1 METDKEEV
9 ESFHLQWDHYEY
21 MTEIC
26 EYIRLKEMARCAYI
40 LSGEEKKNLLPHETS
55 DICWIK
61 DIIQVGDTEQG

>member
-40 LSGEEKKNLLPHETS
+40 LSGEEKKKLVT
-55 DICWIK
+55 
-61 DIIQVGDTEQG
+61 T

>member
-40 LSGEEKKNLLPHETS
+40 LSEEEKTKTCYHMKPL
-55 DICWIK
+55 IFA
-61 DIIQVGDTEQG
+61 G